1 MHEITSTIE
10 FQMSL
15 LLFVALAG
23 YLVASRIG
31 QPAVVGEILV
41 GMMIGPS
48 LLGWV
53 TYTEFVNSV
62 AHLGA
67 VILLFVIGLEFK
79 IKDIA
84 KPGYAV
90 IAIAGIVVPWI
101 GGYYLAHWFGF
112 DTPRAILIGVAL
124 TATSIAVTA
133 DTLKEIGKLQT
144 DAGKAIIGAA
154 VIDDV
159 LALLALSITGQMS
172 EGNLTTTAIVISVGK
187 AVGFLIMGVIL
198 GHWAVSRW
206 IAKLDDSKI
215 ARKYPEF
222 LFVFAMMTAFFY
234 ALMAELC
241 GLSAIVGSFIA
252 GVVLESINLKNS
264 KNIKEGAEYLRI
276 IFASIFFV
284 SLGIIADLK
293 ALDPKVIGFLL
304 ALTLMAVVTKVVAC
318 GIPARLQ
325 GLSNRDSLV
334 VGFGMAPRGEV
345 VMVIA
350 LLGLNQGTIDQPLF
364 VVLVLMSLLTA
375 IITPLVLR
383 LWLYKEPD

>member
-1 MHEITSTIE
+1 
-10 FQMSL
+10 MSL

-23 YLVASRIG
+23 YLVASRVG

-41 GMMIGPS
+41 GMLIGPS

-67 VILLFVIGLEFK
+67 IILLFVIGLEFK
-79 IKDIA
+79 IRDIA

-90 IAIAGIVVPWI
+90 IAIMGIVVPWI
-101 GGYYLAHWFGF
+101 GGYFLATGFGF
-112 DTPRAILIGVAL
+112 DTHRAILIGVAL

-133 DTLKEIGKLQT
+133 DTLKEMGKLQSE
-144 DAGKAIIGAA
+144 AGKAIIGAA

-172 EGNLTTTAIVISVGK
+172 EGSLTAAAVAFSVFK
-187 AVGFLIMGVIL
+187 AVGFLVAGVAVGL
-198 GHWAVSRW
+198 WAASRW
-206 IAKLDDSKI
+206 IAKLDESAL

-222 LFVFAMMTAFFY
+222 VFVFAMMTAFFY

-241 GLSAIVGSFIA
+241 GLSSIVGAFIA
-252 GVVLESINLKNS
+252 GVTMEGVNLKNS
-264 KNIKEGAEYLRI
+264 KNLKEGAEYLRI

-293 ALDPKVIGFLL
+293 ALQTHVIGFLL
-304 ALTLMAVVTKVVAC
+304 ALTVVAVLTKVLAC

-325 GLSNRDSLV
+325 GLSWRDSWV

-350 LLGLNQGTIDQPLF
+350 LLGLNQGMIEQPLF
-364 VVLVLMSLLTA
+364 VALVLMSLLTA

-383 LWLYKEPD
+383 LWLYRKS